1 MKALFVGLGSIG
13 QRHLRNIV
21 RVKKDDIEILAV
33 RTKRSVPVLNE
44 DMKVVPGASLTD
56 TYAIT
61 EFDDLDLALAQNP
74 DVVFV
79 TNPSSLH
86 LSTAAAAIR
95 AGCDVFL
102 EKPLSDDDTGVD
114 DLIKLADE
122 RGVRVLVGY
131 QFRFHPALQDIKA
144 LLEKNAIG
152 PVTSVQMVNG
162 EYLPNWH
169 PYENYADS
177 YAARRELGGGVL
189 LVQIHS
195 FDIAYWLFGV
205 PRNIY
210 AVGGHLST
218 LDMDVEDSVSV
229 LMTYVVESGS
239 LPVSLHLDYLQDPPS
254 RTMTIVGDKGRIDW
268 NAFANTVTVHRHGE
282 TDPVVTDYSH
292 LDRNQMFLDQA
303 KHFNRVLSGEENP
316 KVGLQD
322 AAVSLRMAL
331 AAKRSMA
338 ERMPVQL
345 GKVT

>member
-1 MKALFVGLGSIG
+1 MRLMEG
-13 QRHLRNIV
+13 
-21 RVKKDDIEILAV
+21 DIEILAV
-33 RTKRSVPVLNE
+33 RSKRNVPVLDESMN
-44 DMKVVPGASLTD
+44 VVADARLTD
-56 TYAIT
+56 MYAIT

-102 EKPLSDDDTGVD
+102 EKPLSSDDTGVD
-114 DLIKLADE
+114 DLIKLAAE

-131 QFRFHPALQDIKA
+131 QFRFHPALQDIKT
-144 LLEKNAIG
+144 LLEKNTIG

-268 NAFANTVTVHRHGE
+268 NAFDNTVTVHRHGE
-282 TDPVVTDYSH
+282 KPPVVTDYSH
-292 LDRNQMFLDQA
+292 LDRNQMFLDQTE
-303 KHFNRVLSGEENP
+303 HLIRVLRDEEKP
-316 KVGLQD
+316 RVGLED
-322 AAVSLRMAL
+322 AAVSLRMVL
-331 AAKRSMA
+331 AAKQSMA
-338 ERMPVQL
+338 EGMPVQL
-345 GKVT
+345 DIAT